1 MNSQFYFL
9 CLIPFIPGVYWCQF
23 TTVGSYYSESFR
35 QYLWPILDL
44 LMSTL
49 VPGTVMVFCMGDI
62 IRIRTGCCVT
72 RQKSRKELQKQ
83 VAVDT
88 MPQNRK
94 LTFYDNAYLMDPES
108 CDTFV
113 YMCLFLGVYCTVF
126 SLPETV
132 FSSVI
137 DFLIIERLG
146 YTSDTGRFEAKR
158 SLGRTLC
165 LMFRDILLS
174 TKAFIYLTW
183 PTFRTAIRETFCC
196 KKTKSNKKKHVAV
209 DSDQSFKE
217 PLTRG
222 YRDCEAYNSHKFCN
236 TVTVV

>member
-1 MNSQFYFL
+1 
-9 CLIPFIPGVYWCQF
+9 
-23 TTVGSYYSESFR
+23 
-35 QYLWPILDL
+35 
-44 LMSTL
+44 MSTL
-49 VPGTVMVFCMGDI
+49 IPGTVMVFCMGDI
-62 IRIRTGCCVT
+62 VRIRTGCCSAARKRS
-72 RQKSRKELQKQ
+72 RQKLQQK
-83 VAVDT
+83 VVMVDT
-88 MPQNRK
+88 MSQNRK
-94 LTFYDNAYLMDPES
+94 STFYDNAYLMDPES

-113 YMCLFLGVYCTVF
+113 YMSLLLGVYCTML

-132 FSSVI
+132 FSYVI

-146 YTSDTGRFEAKR
+146 YTSDSGRFEAKR

-165 LMFRDILLS
+165 LMFRDVLLS

-183 PTFRTAIRETFCC
+183 PKFRTTIRDVFCC
-196 KKTKSNKKKHVAV
+196 KKKKKKQKEFPV

-222 YRDCEAYNSHKFCN
+222 HSDCEANSLKFCN